1 MKLPDIPSLLT
12 TDSKSPL
19 WLVALSGGA
28 DSVALSLMMKHS
40 GIDVRA
46 LHCNFHLRG
55 EESDRDE
62 QFVRDF
68 CQQNHIPLDVIHFD
82 TSAEAQ
88 DHKESIEMAARRLR
102 YTWFAQRAHELH
114 AAGICVAHHMDDQ
127 AETILLNLVRGTGAK
142 GLQGMQADRIMGH
155 LRIVR
160 PLLNI
165 TRHDILQY
173 LASHN
178 QSYVTDSTNLEHQA
192 LRNRIRLEVIPLL
205 RELNP
210 NITQTL
216 VRMADNLKHDLD
228 SDPESQYFQRLQ
240 PLGFTRAQI
249 MDIAAHHNSHN
260 SGKVWSSGTHT
271 ATVKDSKLI
280 IADNTGDN
288 TLPELCIQE
297 VSDAIFQK
305 GIAYIDADTVQQ
317 PLTLRRM
324 QAGDRFRPYGMH
336 SGSKLLS
343 DYLTDRKVNILEKQ
357 RQVVVTDSTGAIIWV
372 APREIDDRYRI
383 TTKTTHILKLS
394 LK

>member
-1 MKLPDIPSLLT
+1 MKLPDITSLLT
-12 TDSKSPL
+12 TNGTSPL

-28 DSVALSLMMKHS
+28 DSVALSLMMKRS

-62 QFVRDF
+62 LFVRDF
-68 CQQNHIPLDVIHFD
+68 CRQNEIALDVMHFD

-88 DHKESIEMAARRLR
+88 EHRESIEMAARRLR
-102 YTWFAQRAHELH
+102 YTWFAQRAQELH

-127 AETILLNLVRGTGAK
+127 AETILLNIIRGTGAK
-142 GLQGMQADRIMGH
+142 GLQGMQADRMMGS

-165 TRHDILQY
+165 TRQDILEY
-173 LASHN
+173 LESNGQA
-178 QSYVTDSTNLEHQA
+178 YVTDSTNLEHQA
-192 LRNRIRLEVIPLL
+192 LRNRIRLQVIPLL

-210 NITQTL
+210 NITETL
-216 VRMADNLKHDLD
+216 VRMADNLRHYID
-228 SDPESQYFQRLQ
+228 SDLESQYFQRLQ
-240 PLGFTRAQI
+240 PLGFSRSQI
-249 MDIAAHHNSHN
+249 MDIAGHRDSGN
-260 SGKVWSSGTHT
+260 SGKVWSTDTHT
-271 ATVKDSKLI
+271 ATVKDGKLI
-280 IADNTGDN
+280 IADNTADT

-297 VSDAIFQK
+297 VSEAVFQK
-305 GIAYIDADTVQQ
+305 GIAYIDADTVQL

-343 DYLTDRKVNILEKQ
+343 DFLTDRKVNILEKQ
-357 RQVVVTDSTGAIIWV
+357 RQVVVTDRTGAIVWV
-372 APREIDDRYRI
+372 APREIDVRYKI
-383 TTKTTHILKLS
+383 TPSTTRILKLS

>member
-12 TDSKSPL
+12 TDGKSPL

-62 QFVRDF
+62 HFVRDF
-68 CQQNHIPLDVIHFD
+68 CQQNHIELDVIHFD
-82 TSAEAQ
+82 TRAEAQ
-88 DHKESIEMAARRLR
+88 EHKESIEMAARRLR
-102 YTWFAQRAHELH
+102 YTWFAQRAQELH

-127 AETILLNLVRGTGAK
+127 AETILLNLVRGTGTK
-142 GLQGMQADRIMGH
+142 GLQGMQADRIMGN

-165 TRHDILQY
+165 TRQEILQY

-192 LRNRIRLEVIPLL
+192 MRNRIRLQVIPLL

-216 VRMADNLKHDLD
+216 VRMADNLRHDLD

-249 MDIAAHHNSHN
+249 IDIAAHHNSHN
-260 SGKVWSSGTHT
+260 SGQVWSSATHT
-271 ATVKDSKLI
+271 ATLKDGQLI

-288 TLPELCIQE
+288 TLPTLCIQE
-297 VSDAIFQK
+297 VSEYRFQK
-305 GIAYIDADTVQQ
+305 GIAYIDADTVQL

-357 RQVVVTDSTGAIIWV
+357 HQVVVTDSTGAIIWV

-383 TTKTTHILKLS
+383 TTKTTRILKLS

>member
-1 MKLPDIPSLLT
+1 MKLPDILSLLT

-88 DHKESIEMAARRLR
+88 EHKESIEMAARRLR
-102 YTWFAQRAHELH
+102 YTWFAQRAQELH

-142 GLQGMQADRIMGH
+142 GLQGMQADRMIGN

-216 VRMADNLKHDLD
+216 VRMADNLRHDLERD
-228 SDPESQYFQRLQ
+228 QESQYFQRLQ

-249 MDIAAHHNSHN
+249 MDITSHHDSDN
-260 SGKVWSSGTHT
+260 SGKVWSSATHT
-271 ATVKDSKLI
+271 ATLKDGKLI
-280 IADNTGDN
+280 IVANTSDN

-305 GIAYIDADTVQQ
+305 GIAYIDADTVQL

-336 SGSKLLS
+336 SGSKLVS

-357 RQVVVTDSTGAIIWV
+357 RQVVVTDSTGAIVWV

>member
-62 QFVRDF
+62 HFVRDF

-88 DHKESIEMAARRLR
+88 EHKESIEMAARRLR
-102 YTWFAQRAHELH
+102 YTWFAQRAQELH

-142 GLQGMQADRIMGH
+142 GLQGMQADRIMGN

-165 TRHDILQY
+165 TRQEILEFLKY
-173 LASHN
+173 NN

-192 LRNRIRLEVIPLL
+192 MRNRIRLEVIPLL

-240 PLGFTRAQI
+240 PLGFSRSQI
-249 MDIAAHHNSHN
+249 IDIAAHIDSDN
-260 SGKVWSSGTHT
+260 SGKVWTSDTHT

-280 IADNTGDN
+280 IAANNGDN

-336 SGSKLLS
+336 SGSKLVS

-357 RQVVVTDSTGAIIWV
+357 RQVVVTDSTGAIVWV
-372 APREIDDRYRI
+372 APREIDDRYKI
-383 TTKTTHILKLS
+383 TPSTTRILKLS

>member
-68 CQQNHIPLDVIHFD
+68 CQQNHIELDVRHFD

-102 YTWFAQRAHELH
+102 YTWFAQRAQELH

-127 AETILLNLVRGTGAK
+127 AETILLNLVRGTGTK
-142 GLQGMQADRIMGH
+142 GLQGMQADRMTGN

-192 LRNRIRLEVIPLL
+192 MRNRIRLDVIPLL

-216 VRMADNLKHDLD
+216 VRMADNLRHDLERD
-228 SDPESQYFQRLQ
+228 QESQYFQRLQ
-240 PLGFTRAQI
+240 PLGFSRSQI
-249 MDIAAHHNSHN
+249 IDIAAHIDSDN
-260 SGKVWSSGTHT
+260 SGKVWTSDTHT

-280 IADNTGDN
+280 IVANTSDN

-305 GIAYIDADTVQQ
+305 GIAYIDADTVQL

-336 SGSKLLS
+336 SGSKLVS
-343 DYLTDRKVNILEKQ
+343 DYLTDRKVNILEKR
-357 RQVVVTDSTGAIIWV
+357 RQVIVTDSTGAIVWV

>member
-68 CQQNHIPLDVIHFD
+68 CQQNHIELDVRHFD
-82 TSAEAQ
+82 TRAEAQ
-88 DHKESIEMAARRLR
+88 EHKESIEMAARRLR
-102 YTWFAQRAHELH
+102 YTWFAQRAQELH

-127 AETILLNLVRGTGAK
+127 AETILLNLVRGTGTK
-142 GLQGMQADRIMGH
+142 GLQGMQADRMTGN

-165 TRHDILQY
+165 TRQDILQY

-192 LRNRIRLEVIPLL
+192 MRNRIRLEVIPLL

-271 ATVKDSKLI
+271 ATLKDGQLI
-280 IADNTGDN
+280 IAANTSDN

-357 RQVVVTDSTGAIIWV
+357 RQVVVTDSTGAIVWV
-372 APREIDDRYRI
+372 APREIDDRYKI

>member
-28 DSVALSLMMKHS
+28 DSVALSLMMKQA

-62 QFVRDF
+62 HFVRDF

-88 DHKESIEMAARRLR
+88 EHKESIEMAARRLR
-102 YTWFAQRAHELH
+102 YTWFAQRAQELH

-142 GLQGMQADRIMGH
+142 GLQGMQADRMIGN

-165 TRHDILQY
+165 TRQEILEFLKY
-173 LASHN
+173 NN

-216 VRMADNLKHDLD
+216 VRMADNLRHDLD

-240 PLGFTRAQI
+240 PLGFSRSQI
-249 MDIAAHHNSHN
+249 MDIAAHIDRDN
-260 SGKVWSSGTHT
+260 SGKVWTSDTHT

-280 IADNTGDN
+280 IAANTSYN

-336 SGSKLLS
+336 SGSKLVS

-357 RQVVVTDSTGAIIWV
+357 RQVVVTDSTGAIVWV

>member
-1 MKLPDIPSLLT
+1 
-12 TDSKSPL
+12 
-19 WLVALSGGA
+19 
-28 DSVALSLMMKHS
+28 MKHS

-62 QFVRDF
+62 HFVRDF

-88 DHKESIEMAARRLR
+88 EHKESIEMAARRLR
-102 YTWFAQRAHELH
+102 YTWFAQRAQELH

-142 GLQGMQADRIMGH
+142 GLQGMQADRIMGN

-165 TRHDILQY
+165 TRQEILEFLKY
-173 LASHN
+173 NN

-192 LRNRIRLEVIPLL
+192 MRNRIRLEVIPLL

-240 PLGFTRAQI
+240 PLGFSRSQI
-249 MDIAAHHNSHN
+249 IDIAAHIDSDN
-260 SGKVWSSGTHT
+260 SGKVWTSDTHT

-280 IADNTGDN
+280 IAANNGDN

-336 SGSKLLS
+336 SGSKLVS

-357 RQVVVTDSTGAIIWV
+357 RQVVVTDSTGAIVWV
-372 APREIDDRYRI
+372 APREIDDRYKI
-383 TTKTTHILKLS
+383 TPSTTRILKLS

>member
-40 GIDVRA
+40 GIDIRA

-62 QFVRDF
+62 HFVRDF
-68 CQQNHIPLDVIHFD
+68 CQQNHIELDVRHFD
-82 TSAEAQ
+82 TRAEAQ
-88 DHKESIEMAARRLR
+88 EHKESIEMAARRLR
-102 YTWFAQRAHELH
+102 YTWFAQRAQELH

-127 AETILLNLVRGTGAK
+127 AETILLNLVRGTGTK
-142 GLQGMQADRIMGH
+142 GLQGMQADRMTGN

-165 TRHDILQY
+165 TRLDILQY

-192 LRNRIRLEVIPLL
+192 MRNRIRLQVIPLL

-240 PLGFTRAQI
+240 PLGFSRSQI
-249 MDIAAHHNSHN
+249 IDIAAHIDSDN
-260 SGKVWSSGTHT
+260 SGKVWTSDTHT

-280 IADNTGDN
+280 IAANTSDN